1 MLFESAINME
11 TSSFFRNFG
20 TINLYAIL
28 GTFLACFITGVVIFI
43 PGWIGISTVFII
55 PLFIYI
61 VSPVINMFCIWCP
74 YFSDGHSG
82 SAKFIQVN
90 EYELVTL

>member
-1 MLFESAINME
+1 ME

-43 PGWIGISTVFII
+43 PGWIGISTVII
-55 PLFIYI
+55 IILFIYI
-61 VSPVINMFCIWCP
+61 VSPFVNMFCIWCP
-74 YFSDGHSG
+74 YIGDGHCS
-82 SAKFIQVN
+82 SSKFIQVN
-90 EYELVTL
+90 EYKLDTL